1 MLAFSGQ
8 GPLAQAPSN
17 SLPIQSLVERK
28 FAPTSAP
35 TGVVSTVSSTV
46 QSRARKTLQEILAAG
61 GPGFRLQERVAD
73 WSASATADDLSSA
86 LQEVAEWPTLNS
98 ESASRVVD
106 RLVNRLAQLDG
117 AEAVA
122 MAALLRPMETGG
134 DDYVATA
141 YESWLAEA
149 PEAAVEH
156 IFKSD
161 TWRGDRENDFLTRML
176 QLLSDSDPRH
186 ADAVAETMAWSGNAL
201 FAEVARARRGDVF
214 ESALEGNASMQ
225 FLNEWIAAGHFT
237 TEEIADLH
245 SRLARWAVNGDRD
258 PQRLAQLMDQ
268 GLMIDE
274 SLRWDTIR
282 ILGQVDVTRATNF
295 LLSQSKPETR
305 AEELVNLLDAQA
317 DDAPSLQSQTTE
329 WLVVSYHGADRET
342 LLSEASRKLM
352 DTDLS
357 LAWRAASAMAD
368 DTPKFSS
375 TYAVGFDWLA
385 KDPPKARAALP
396 PEIVA
401 RYDLIMELYG
411 SATTGFPS
419 DVKLQLSFTR

>member
-1 MLAFSGQ
+1 
-8 GPLAQAPSN
+8 
-17 SLPIQSLVERK
+17 
-28 FAPTSAP
+28 
-35 TGVVSTVSSTV
+35 
-46 QSRARKTLQEILAAG
+46 
-61 GPGFRLQERVAD
+61 
-73 WSASATADDLSSA
+73 
-86 LQEVAEWPTLNS
+86 
-98 ESASRVVD
+98 
-106 RLVNRLAQLDG
+106 
-117 AEAVA
+117 
-122 MAALLRPMETGG
+122 
-134 DDYVATA
+134 
-141 YESWLAEA
+141 
-149 PEAAVEH
+149 
-156 IFKSD
+156 
-161 TWRGDRENDFLTRML
+161 
-176 QLLSDSDPRH
+176 
-186 ADAVAETMAWSGNAL
+186 
-201 FAEVARARRGDVF
+201 
-214 ESALEGNASMQ
+214 MQ